1 MKIRYSVHA
10 RRKMAERNIP
20 KERVET
26 VLRAGT
32 RLLVVKNRQRA
43 VTIVD
48 NIETTVIFVEDNS
61 EVTIITVWDELSPR
75 R

>member
-1 MKIRYSVHA
+1 VKIRYTLHA
-10 RRKMAERNIP
+10 QRKMAERNIP

-26 VLRAGT
+26 VLRVGR
-32 RLLVVKNRQRA
+32 RLADVKNRQRA
-43 VTIVD
+43 VAIVD
-48 NIETTVIFVEDNS
+48 NVETTVIFAEDNG

>member
-26 VLRAGT
+26 VLRAGR

-43 VTIVD
+43 VMIVD